1 MNTEAREEQ
10 QHGMDAMEARY
21 LADQR
26 AARNAVNNVFGQ
38 GDRGNSN
45 LNARQPGNAG
55 PNAPPPAAAAPRN
68 MPTAEEMRAQA
79 ERDRQEQLAM
89 MADLEQQRAADFMRE
104 TRQRARNEARIEDAL
119 FAEEQRRAR
128 R

>member
-1 MNTEAREEQ
+1 MNSQGRPDEENS
-10 QHGMDAMEARY
+10 MDAMEARRQ
-21 LADQR
+21 ADQR
-26 AARNAVNNVFGQ
+26 AARNLVNNVFGQ
-38 GDRGNSN
+38 GDRGNAN

-79 ERDRQEQLAM
+79 ERDRQAQLAM
-89 MADLEQQRAADFMRE
+89 MAGLEQQSAADSRRDA
-104 TRQRARNEARIEDAL
+104 RQRARNEARIEDAL
-119 FAEEQRRAR
+119 FVEEQRRAR